1 MAGTTVPP
9 ADFVGCLAGN
19 LRAASRVATRVYDSA
34 LRGTGLR
41 ITQVA
46 VLAQVR
52 KLQPL
57 TVTELAIELSSER
70 STMARDVAVLE
81 HSGLVTTTVKT
92 DDRRAREVRLTSLGE
107 QTLRDCA
114 PAWHE
119 AQAATRLAFGEAR
132 VRQLVSLANQ
142 LVNALE
148 EQPHELST

>member
-1 MAGTTVPP
+1 M
-9 ADFVGCLAGN
+9 
-19 LRAASRVATRVYDSA
+19 YDSA

-57 TVTELAIELSSER
+57 TVTELAIKLSSER

-81 HSGLVTTTVKT
+81 QSGLVATTVKS
-92 DDRRAREVRLTSLGE
+92 DDRRAREVRLTGLGE
-107 QTLRDCA
+107 QTLLDCA

-119 AQAATRLAFGEAR
+119 AQEATRLAFGEER

-148 EQPHELST
+148 EQPT

>member
-1 MAGTTVPP
+1 MTDLPVES

-19 LRAASRVATRVYDSA
+19 LRAASRVVTRAYDAA

-57 TVTELAIELSSER
+57 TVTELAVELSSER
-70 STMARDVAVLE
+70 SSVARDVDILE
-81 HSGLVTTTVKT
+81 HSGLVTTTVKSV
-92 DDRRAREVRLTSLGE
+92 DRRAREVRLTDFGE
-107 QTLRDCA
+107 QTLRACA
-114 PAWHE
+114 PAWHD
-119 AQAATRLAFGEAR
+119 AQEATRMAFGEDR
-132 VRQLVSLANQ
+132 VRQLVSLANE

-148 EQPHELST
+148 EQPA